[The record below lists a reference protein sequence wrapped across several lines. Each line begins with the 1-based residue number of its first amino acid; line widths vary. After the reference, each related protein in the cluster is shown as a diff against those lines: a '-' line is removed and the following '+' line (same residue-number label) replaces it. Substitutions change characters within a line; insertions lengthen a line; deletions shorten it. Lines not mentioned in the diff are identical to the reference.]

1 MSSDTDDLDA
11 RTASAGDDLASLA
24 AFQDLILARTHDLI
38 TVIDPVG
45 TVVYGSPAWRTLGW
59 DPDLLVGK
67 AVLDLLHPDDRGAAA
82 GAIADVL
89 AGGSVEALTVR
100 LRAGSGDWA
109 WYESSGAPISG
120 SDGGIAY
127 IVTTARD
134 VSEREELRRRVTE
147 VDALYRVAEAISSS
161 TSLDE
166 LLLETIDVLLE
177 ATGADRASVLL
188 YDESQIMRF
197 KAWRGLSTVYR
208 EAAEGHSPW
217 TPDAVDPEPVLVAD
231 LAGAGFPEELE
242 HAVRA
247 EGIDALAFVPL
258 VHAGRLLGK
267 FMLYHDAP
275 YAWTDAEV
283 PLCRN
288 IASHLASATVRT
300 EAQEGLRA
308 STDQLA
314 TIMRTVDEGLVMQS
328 QDGRLVY
335 VNEAAAR
342 DAPRNSAV

>member
-127 IVTTARD
+127 IVATARD
-134 VSEREELRRRVTE
+134 VSEREELRRRVSE
-147 VDALYRVAEAISSS
+147 VDALYRVAEAISRA
-161 TSLDE
+161 TTLDE
-166 LLLETIDVLLE
+166 LLAE
-177 ATGADRASVLL
+177 ATDILIEATTADRAAVLL
-188 YDESQIMRF
+188 YDDARVMRF
-197 KAWRGLSTVYR
+197 RASRGLSAAYR

-217 TPDAVDPEPVLVAD
+217 TPDDGDPQPVLIDD
-231 LAGAGFPEELE
+231 LAAAGFPEELE
-242 HAVRA
+242 QAARR
-247 EGIDALAFVPL
+247 EGIEALAFVPL
-258 VHAGRLLGK
+258 VHGGRLLGK
-267 FMLYHDAP
+267 FMLYRDTP
-275 YAWTDAEV
+275 QAW
-283 PLCRN
+283 
-288 IASHLASATVRT
+288 
-300 EAQEGLRA
+300 
-308 STDQLA
+308 
-314 TIMRTVDEGLVMQS
+314 
-328 QDGRLVY
+328 
-335 VNEAAAR
+335 
-342 DAPRNSAV
+342 